1 MPNQARELALM
12 FYAISQAIEE
22 ERDFLTRLDGAIGDA
37 DHGITMSSGFLAV
50 NAALSK
56 LELERTTPAEVF
68 ATAADAFLNAVGAS
82 TGPLYA
88 TAFLHAGK
96 IARERGEI
104 DSAFL
109 CDMYSSIAEGIRY
122 RGKGTRGDKT
132 MLDAWLPAAEAAN
145 EACARGAPRA
155 EIARAAAEAASAGA
169 AATRAMIASRGRA
182 ARVGDRSLGHIDP
195 GAASAQI
202 ITRAIADFFSET
214 DAAPGRQ

>member
-37 DHGITMSSGFLAV
+37 DHGITMSTGFLAV

-56 LELERTTPAEVF
+56 LEMEQSTPADVF

-88 TAFLHAGK
+88 TAFLHVVK
-96 IARERGEI
+96 IARENPDI

-109 CDMYSSIAEGIRY
+109 CAMYSSIAEGIRY
-122 RGKGTRGDKT
+122 RGKGSRGDKT

-145 EACARGAPRA
+145 DAHVRGASRA
-155 EIARAAAEAASAGA
+155 EVARAAAEAASAGA
-169 AATRAMIASRGRA
+169 HATRSMIASKGRA
-182 ARVGDRSLGHIDP
+182 ARVGDRSLGHVDP
-195 GAASAQI
+195 GAASARI
-202 ITRAIADFFSET
+202 ITNAIADFFADT
-214 DAAPGRQ
+214 DVSRGQA